1 MFLEITRITGWDIES
16 KLSERFKI
24 YSSAM
29 INMQFKKEKLKKLK
43 RIKLE
48 SAAARTEVMKSCEF
62 FLLLSF

>member
-1 MFLEITRITGWDIES
+1 
-16 KLSERFKI
+16 
-24 YSSAM
+24 M